1 MQVIFVV
8 LQMDFKNMKKILGFT
23 LVLMT
28 LGFMSCSPSP
38 VGRWI
43 EPTGGTEEQGFILNQ
58 DGSATSVNM
67 GFIEFTKR
75 EKNGDLLILNGRNKG
90 AYKREFVDTMKIEKL
105 TKTEMTLSQAGYSVT
120 YLKD

>member
-1 MQVIFVV
+1 MCVKFVV
-8 LQMDFKNMKKILGFT
+8 LQKEFINMKKILGFT
-23 LVLMT
+23 FALMT

-43 EPTGGTEEQGFILNQ
+43 EPTGGSEEQGFVLNQ
-58 DGSATSVNM
+58 DGSATSINM
-67 GFIEFTKR
+67 GFVEFTKW

-90 AYKREFVDTMKIEKL
+90 SYKREFVDTMRIEKL

-120 YLKD
+120 YLKK

>member
-1 MQVIFVV
+1 
-8 LQMDFKNMKKILGFT
+8 MKKILAITF
-23 LVLMT
+23 VLMT

-67 GFIEFTKR
+67 CFLEFTKW
-75 EKNGDLLILNGRNKG
+75 EKNGDMLILNGRNLG
-90 AYKREFVDTMKIEKL
+90 SIKREFADTMKIEKL
-105 TKTEMTLSQAGYSVT
+105 TKTELTLSQAGYSVT
-120 YLKD
+120 YIKK

>member
-1 MQVIFVV
+1 
-8 LQMDFKNMKKILGFT
+8 MDFKNMKKILGFT

-28 LGFMSCSPSP
+28 LGLMSCSPSP

-67 GFIEFTKR
+67 GFIEFTKW

>member
-1 MQVIFVV
+1 
-8 LQMDFKNMKKILGFT
+8 MKKILGFT
-23 LVLMT
+23 FALMT

-43 EPTGGTEEQGFILNQ
+43 EPTGGSEEQGFVLNQ
-58 DGSATSVNM
+58 DGSATSINM
-67 GFIEFTKR
+67 GFVEFTKW

-90 AYKREFVDTMKIEKL
+90 SYKREFVDTMRIEKL

-120 YLKD
+120 YLKK